1 MHLAQKCPIRNCMK
15 GIRKACHN
23 RNGDITS
30 TYSLEDFISYCKER
44 RCDGMAF
51 AVCTEAKQFSSGNL
65 PFAVETLFHT
75 FENGDI
81 YRRFGHPRESNKFL
95 RLLLLASL
103 KMFYTASLWGCVCDV
118 LRYRLHVSCRVRMLE
133 HSTRAQVVLLPS
145 HSLRA
150 NCYLPAKRGLTI
162 PQSKVGFLPRVER
175 VEHHFQLE
183 KYNHL

>member
-1 MHLAQKCPIRNCMK
+1 MWWDGLCCMHWSEAVFVWKFTICC
-15 GIRKACHN
+15 
-23 RNGDITS
+23 GDT
-30 TYSLEDFISYCKER
+30 LSYFWKWR
-44 RCDGMAF
+44 H
-51 AVCTEAKQFSSGNL
+51 L
-65 PFAVETLFHT
+65 PEVRPPT
-75 FENGDI
+75 
-81 YRRFGHPRESNKFL
+81 ESNKSL

-183 KYNHL
+183 KYNHLYWKKPTNSKKKKLITITNERGGSLP